1 MKKFLLTI
9 AAFATVAGV
18 SAQQTYNYFDAAD
31 VDANGWLWFDTQAK
45 IDKYVG
51 FSGMGPNPKI
61 MLYTSTWMDNDGMF
75 AEPECDPTAIGWNA
89 AGELGGDGAKTGA
102 IILSVASP
110 SGSEFIA
117 DEPTGGG
124 IMLWLPDCAEFDLF
138 LSTSSDVIIPALWGA
153 KGWQPDI
160 DCKVIKGYGNI
171 SFLGITPLAKVP
183 QYQWNNIQN
192 LKNENLGLSVASTDQ
207 VTALVRNAMK
217 VPLYIHGIKVMTY
230 TKTSD
235 SSAGIDDVI
244 DGSALEL
251 SFNGKEVYATENA
264 AICVYSVAGSKMAEV
279 NGASVS
285 LENLAPGAYVVK
297 AVSGNGA
304 ATIKVVR

>member
-1 MKKFLLTI
+1 
-9 AAFATVAGV
+9 
-18 SAQQTYNYFDAAD
+18 
-31 VDANGWLWFDTQAK
+31 
-45 IDKYVG
+45 
-51 FSGMGPNPKI
+51 MGPNPKI
-61 MLYTSTWMDNDGMF
+61 MLYTSTWMDNDGQF

-89 AGELGGDGAKTGA
+89 AGELGGEGAKTGA
-102 IILSVASP
+102 IMLSVADP
-110 SGSEFIA
+110 SGSELIA
-117 DEPTGGG
+117 DEPSGGG
-124 IMLWLPDCAEFDLF
+124 IMLWLPDCAKFDLF
-138 LSTSSDVIIPALWGA
+138 LSTSSDVIIPGLRGA
-153 KGWQPDI
+153 KGWQPDV
-160 DCKVIKGYGNI
+160 DCSVIVGYGNVP
-171 SFLGITPLAKVP
+171 FFGITPLANVS

-192 LKNENLGLSVASTDQ
+192 LKNGNNGLSIGSTEQ
-207 VTALVRNAMK
+207 VTALIRNAMK

-244 DGSALEL
+244 DGSALQL
-251 SFNGKEVYATENA
+251 SFNGKDVYATENA
-264 AICVYSVAGSKMAEV
+264 AISVYSVAGSKVAEV